1 MFELVIFDWDET
13 LAHTKTIAVKSF
25 KKTLAE
31 INLDVSDEYIKK
43 QMGKSAKEILL
54 ETLRHFNK
62 NYSEEKIE
70 QLLQK
75 RIEAEIQLSKK
86 VKLHD
91 GAIELLDAL
100 KGKIKLALATMN
112 DKPVITHLLKQHN
125 ITEYF
130 EVVLSAN
137 DVKKSK
143 PEPEIF
149 IKAANQLDIQP
160 KNCVIIE
167 DSIFGIQAA
176 KKAKMSC
183 IAVSLG
189 AYSKKELEKEKPELI
204 VSSLKKTK
212 QILNFILNY
221 NSNK

>member
-1 MFELVIFDWDET
+1 MVIFDWDET
-13 LAHTKTIAVKSF
+13 LAHTKNTAVKSF

-31 INLDVSDEYIKK
+31 INLEVSNEYIIK
-43 QMGKSAKEILL
+43 QMGKSAKEIVL
-54 ETLRHFNK
+54 ETLKHFNK
-62 NYSEEKIE
+62 QYSEDKIK

-75 RIEAEIQLSKK
+75 RIKEEIKLSKE

-91 GAIELLDAL
+91 GAIELLEAL
-100 KGKIKLALATMN
+100 KGNIKLALATMN
-112 DKPVITHLLKQHN
+112 DKQVITHLLKQHN

-130 EVVLSAN
+130 NIVLSAN

-143 PEPEIF
+143 PNPEIF
-149 IKAANQLDIQP
+149 LESANKLNLQP
-160 KNCVIIE
+160 KNCVVIE

-189 AYSKKELEKEKPELI
+189 AYTKKELEKEKPDL
-204 VSSLKKTK
+204 VVTSLKKTK
-212 QILNFILNY
+212 PILDFILH
-221 NSNK
+221 